1 MKVTLKPT
9 SGTAEA
15 NLERAKHE
23 IDRVLGFRGNVI
35 GVAVNGAKLTVS
47 FNINPKWDLL
57 PEQRVS
63 YLKEWI
69 SVKVR
74 GVFKVVSV
82 SEEGA

>member
-23 IDRVLGFRGNVI
+23 IDRVLGFRGNVT
-35 GVAVNGAKLTVS
+35 GVAVNGAKLTVR
-47 FNINPKWDLL
+47 FNINPKWDLS

-74 GVFKVVSV
+74 GSI
-82 SEEGA
+82 

>member
-1 MKVTLKPT
+1 MRVTLMPT
-9 SGTAEA
+9 SGTANA

-23 IDRVLGFRGNVI
+23 IDRVLGFRGSVD
-35 GVAVNGAKLTVS
+35 GTKAVGEKIVVN
-47 FNINPKWDLL
+47 FNINPKWDLS